1 MKIDPWIETAS
12 GIKFEFLDPKP
23 EQIVIE
29 DIAHALAHQ
38 CRFNGHVNKFYSVAE
53 HSIECSGLVPDK
65 YKLQALM
72 HDASEAYITDIASP
86 VKQYLSNY
94 KELEKVVMDAIAN
107 KFGFEWPMSKETANA
122 DLVMLSEEARNLM
135 PGKGDNWNMW
145 EDIPRPEIFPWFKPA
160 CLSPTVAKRLFLQ
173 RFEYLT
179 GTSCKGDKHESLSN
193 LPPGINSVWSYAD
206 SFNLQTIKIYPDM

>member
-1 MKIDPWIETAS
+1 MKIDPWIETHS
-12 GIKFEFLDPKP
+12 GIKFEFLNPTPDM
-23 EQIVIE
+23 IVIE

-38 CRFNGHVNKFYSVAE
+38 CRFNGHVSKFYSVAE

-94 KELEKVVMDAIAN
+94 KQLEKVVMDAIAN
-107 KFGFEWPMSKETANA
+107 KFGFEWPMSAETANA
-122 DLVMLSEEARNLM
+122 DLVMLSEEAKNLM

-145 EDIPRPEIFPWFKPA
+145 EDIPRPGLLSWFKPA

-179 GTSCKGDKHESLSN
+179 GTSHEGDNYESLHN
-193 LPPGINSVWSYAD
+193 LPSGVNSVWSYAD
-206 SFNLQTIKIYPDM
+206 SFNLETPKNHPDM